1 VPAFVLSGLTTGLLI
16 ALIDA
21 AALMAPGTLG
31 INADVVEMVDL
42 IGNIALYSY
51 LGLRIGRTTGVLRD
65 AAEAGVIAALVAASV
80 GVGLSAIMGA
90 DPEGASLVQ
99 GAIRTYALNIALG
112 GVLAVMNGW
121 IGTKAHQS
129 GPARRP

>member
-1 VPAFVLSGLTTGLLI
+1 MPAFVLSGLTTGLLI

-80 GVGLSAIMGA
+80 GVGLTAVMGA
-90 DPEGASLVQ
+90 DPGGGSLVQ

-121 IGTKAHQS
+121 IGTKAHQG